1 MAPTSP
7 ASTLSTFSP
16 CSLCSRR
23 PGILSIPQAHQGHS
37 YSRDSE
43 LAFSFCLEHYF
54 PRSFSFLAPFYSF
67 ISPLK
72 VTNPEWLS
80 QATRSKLTPSLSWS
94 QPANL
99 FIFFMALITICY
111 YLVSFSVLR
120 DCNLH
125 ESRNP
130 ILLILPVPRTL
141 PGI

>member
-1 MAPTSP
+1 MAATSP
-7 ASTLSTFSP
+7 ASTLSTLSP
-16 CSLCSRR
+16 CSLRSRH
-23 PGILSIPQAHQGHS
+23 PGILSIPQVHQGHS

-43 LAFSFCLEHYF
+43 LGFSFCLEHSF

-80 QATRSKLTPSLSWS
+80 QATRSQSIPSFSWS
-94 QPANL
+94 QSTNL
-99 FIFFMALITICY
+99 FIFFLALTTICY
-111 YLVSFSVLR
+111 YLVSSSVLQ

-125 ESRNP
+125 ESRN
-130 ILLILPVPRTL
+130 LILPVPRTL